1 MLGSRPREGVDLAE
15 QILQVGEH
23 HLLLV
28 PAPQPTLARALICVT
43 TGEPAKADVLF
54 AGRLLRH
61 LGVETTLLSVIAP
74 ERDSPR
80 ERERAERFLEAGVR
94 TMSLLGVA
102 AETVVRSGAVRDEI
116 IAEMRAG
123 GYDLLVLGAPLTW
136 RDGRG
141 ALAGVVG
148 QILSGATDR
157 PVLIVRSPYAA
168 SGPWI
173 GLHRR
178 ISDVEEIV
186 R

>member
-1 MLGSRPREGVDLAE
+1 
-15 QILQVGEH
+15 
-23 HLLLV
+23 
-28 PAPQPTLARALICVT
+28 
-43 TGEPAKADVLF
+43 
-54 AGRLLRH
+54 
-61 LGVETTLLSVIAP
+61 
-74 ERDSPR
+74 
-80 ERERAERFLEAGVR
+80 
-94 TMSLLGVA
+94 
-102 AETVVRSGAVRDEI
+102 
-116 IAEMRAG
+116 MRAG